1 MKERVDATFDFGFTL
16 EDENDI
22 IQNSKIT
29 NDLNYELDELF
40 KEVNLLKTKLQ
51 KMNVCVHE
59 MSAKINPLLNNL
71 LKDADTKPI
80 INWPNR
86 KEKIQQFMALLD
98 EIVTNADSIL
108 EEK

>member
-16 EDENDI
+16 EDETDI
-22 IQNSKIT
+22 LQRSQIT
-29 NDLNYELDELF
+29 NDMSELVAQVD
-40 KEVNLLKTKLQ
+40 LLKTNLRR
-51 KMNVCVHE
+51 MNVHVHD
-59 MSAKINPLLNNL
+59 MGAKITPLLTNL

-86 KEKIQQFMALLD
+86 KEKIHQFAKLLNQIIT
-98 EIVTNADSIL
+98 EADSIL

>member
-1 MKERVDATFDFGFTL
+1 MKEREEIFFDFGFTA

-22 IQNSKIT
+22 LQKSQIS
-29 NDLNYELDELF
+29 NDLGVVTGQVD
-40 KEVNLLKTKLQ
+40 LLTEKLHS
-51 KMNVCVHE
+51 MNACVHD
-59 MSAKINPLLNNL
+59 MAAKINPLLTNL

-86 KEKIQQFMALLD
+86 KEKIQQFRKLLD
-98 EIVTNADSIL
+98 KIVADADTIL